1 MTILLKKCAAF
12 ACMRAVSEL
21 RWALGYRTCGRHGEK
36 RESATGVWPIASHHA
51 WVADVIGA
59 ADAPA
64 EAHDVKEA
72 LR

>member
-36 RESATGVWPIASHHA
+36 RESTTGARPIASHHA

>member
-36 RESATGVWPIASHHA
+36 RESAIGAWPTA
-51 WVADVIGA
+51 ADVIGI
-59 ADAPA
+59 ADASA
-64 EAHDVKEA
+64 EARDVKEA
-72 LR
+72 VR